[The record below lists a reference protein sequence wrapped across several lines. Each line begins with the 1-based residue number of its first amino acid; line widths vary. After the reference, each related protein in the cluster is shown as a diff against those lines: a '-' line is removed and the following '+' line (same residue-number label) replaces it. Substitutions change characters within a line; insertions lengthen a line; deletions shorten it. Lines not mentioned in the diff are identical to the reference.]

1 MRYAILHILV
11 TLMFGFFR
19 VKFLVGLHPRGFIN
33 FVSYGF
39 PGKITDNMLTEM
51 SGFLKTLEPGDGVMA
66 DKGFLIDL
74 MLAERGC
81 MLYTPPRCVSGRS
94 QQQPDHTTLTSY
106 VAQKRI
112 HIGEAL
118 CIFWS
123 QLAMFLILVCLL
135 NPTCHNRVV
144 II

>member
-11 TLMFGFFR
+11 TLMFVLYR
-19 VKFLVGLHPRGFIN
+19 VKFLLGLHPRGYIN

-51 SGFLKTLEPGDGVMA
+51 SGFLEKLEPGDGVMA

-118 CIFWS
+118 
-123 QLAMFLILVCLL
+123 MYFLVT
-135 NPTCHNRVV
+135 TCYVLTISVV
-144 II
+144 TQPFVSTVWL